1 MNQEIEEHDLPEM
14 DLVDGVRGKYYA
26 SYMEGNT
33 FELIQEGPTM
43 LTNRSKPPGTVI
55 PELDYPDVGAAA
67 AWLCAAFGFAERLRI
82 ANHRFQLTIGDGS
95 IVVVERHETEGS
107 GHRSSTM
114 VSVEG
119 IDEHCRRAEKNGA
132 NILRPPATHV
142 YGERQ
147 YTAEDPGGHVWTF
160 TESVADVHPRD
171 WGGELIAE

>member
-1 MNQEIEEHDLPEM
+1 MSQEIEEDDIPEM
-14 DLVDGVRGKYYA
+14 DLHDGVRGKYYER
-26 SYMEGNT
+26 Y
-33 FELIQEGPTM
+33 QERRT
-43 LTNRSKPPGTVI
+43 TSKNRSMPPGTVI
-55 PELDYPDVGAAA
+55 PELDYPDVATAA

-95 IVVVERHETEGS
+95 IVVVERHETAGGDS

-119 IDEHCRRAEKNGA
+119 VDEHCLRAGKHGA
-132 NILRPPATHV
+132 KILRPPTTHV
-142 YGERQ
+142 FGERQ

-160 TESVADVHPRD
+160 SESVADVHPRD